1 MDFLS
6 DSEDGQ
12 RTSVAESPN
21 MVTPSSCKSSGD
33 NPTLT
38 NASLEALQTSEHRE
52 LMDLVDRLRR
62 AGLNSVLQLPQIVVC
77 GDQSSGKSS
86 VLEAITEIPFPR
98 KENLCTRFATE
109 IIMRRDAESSIICKI
124 NPDGGRSESEQIKL
138 RKFSRNIKDF
148 SELPSLIDDATAEM
162 GLNEHRAFAKDVLSI
177 EICGPNRPQLT
188 LVDLPGLIH
197 SANKSQSEG
206 DVELIKSLVEDYISQ
221 KRTIILA
228 VISAKNDYANQVILK
243 ICRRFDPKGARTLG
257 VITKPDFLLPGSEN
271 ERVWL
276 DLAQNRD
283 IYFELGWHLVKNRGD
298 NEHHLSFAERNVNE
312 NIFLNSGRFKDLPQG
327 MKGVDS
333 LLKRSSNLLFHHL
346 KRELPVLKEE
356 LDLMTEDVHMEIQ
369 SLGKSRRTLME
380 QRSFLADFF
389 HAAYDIIK
397 MGINGNYEDKFF
409 GKVDID
415 APIDCEKNPRRLR
428 AVVQY
433 LNIQFAERMNKHGHK
448 YHIETSVERDSGGRE
463 SDCNSDNSERGAECL
478 PPEHT
483 GPLKLSREQA
493 IERVVRMLERSRGRE
508 IPGTFN
514 PMLISHL
521 FWEQSESWIPIARD
535 HIERVISTCKIFLR
549 HVMEYIASQEIK
561 HRLLELTVFPVLKKA
576 REGAFGELSKIEED
590 KLRHPITYNH
600 YFTDTLQKAQYEL
613 FSAGIKEISQKAT
626 VEIDEKTWS
635 GGRGYEKKSYVE
647 PGLFRGM
654 LNQLLERDMDRFSAE
669 QAVNANDAYY
679 KAERKYFI
687 DVVAKQV
694 IERHLIAPLA
704 SIFSPKVL
712 ACYSDKQVH
721 FLASESP
728 KVVELREHLE
738 NKNKMLEGGQEAFRM
753 AMGQKYDD

>member
-1 MDFLS
+1 MKVTAVLRKAITTHDARNRMDFLS

-62 AGLNSVLQLPQIVVC
+62 AGLNSVLQLPQIV
-77 GDQSSGKSS
+77 
-86 VLEAITEIPFPR
+86 
-98 KENLCTRFATE
+98 

-561 HRLLELTVFPVLKKA
+561 HRLLELTVFPVL
-576 REGAFGELSKIEED
+576 RSSRGGF
-590 KLRHPITYNH
+590 H
-600 YFTDTLQKAQYEL
+600 TLQKAQYEL

-635 GGRGYEKKSYVE
+635 GGRGYEKRSYVE